1 MLAVTILSAAAPV
14 QAQGIDA
21 SVLQRLQRDLGSTG
35 GIGSR
40 SDALD
45 QSRAANQAVDQQ
57 PTLLSGGQTPEEIE
71 ARRRQASRIAA
82 RFYEPSRIEEE
93 YRQRTGDKELRQFGY
108 DLFQSTQALSGPVT
122 GELGDN
128 YILGIG
134 DEVVVN
140 FQGATNDSRTVRVN
154 REGQIIVGDLPP
166 VRAAGNSLGAVRS
179 QLAEQTRQ
187 TMLGTNVYV
196 SVGSVRAITV
206 FVGGEVNRPGQHSL
220 TSLADVAS
228 ALARA
233 EGVRPT
239 GSLRR
244 VRVVR
249 GSQTIS
255 VDLYGLLGIGA
266 PTAVRL
272 QDGDR
277 IIVPAIGDTVAI
289 TGGVTRPGIYELRGD
304 NSIDQILGYAGGPLR
319 ARGSRVTI
327 SRIGADGVEGFIPV
341 TGTTQPVHGSDVV
354 QVISGS
360 SGIANRV
367 QLRGNIDSP
376 GPRPLQAASTV
387 RDLVGELRDLRSNT
401 YVPFAVLERFNP
413 RTGARDYMG
422 VNLATALT
430 TEPVALEAED
440 TLYLLNDRDIAFLNS
455 ASVRQTAL
463 GQRPPLQCRSLREF
477 ANVVRD
483 TQQVRFNV
491 ITRGSFVIDRGG
503 VAEVASAGGSL
514 QSIGS
519 RTASELAPTAS
530 DPTLLQLQGATSG
543 MTPMGTSP
551 NQQQQ
556 LQLQQLQLQQQQL
569 QQQQAGQAGQAGYAP
584 LTAAQER
591 DERERLLQCPELFEE
606 YPQLL
611 PVVIEH
617 ATGIGG
623 AVRRPGAYPVTGSI
637 TADDAM
643 SIAGGVIA
651 NSSDVI
657 IEVNRG
663 NAGTTERYPLD
674 TQNQALTR
682 IALGSGDDIR
692 FNAARPQF
700 ESGAVLL
707 TGEFRR
713 PGLYTIRRGET
724 LSSLI
729 ERAGGV
735 SSQAYPY
742 GAVFTRQ
749 SVKQLQEEGFRR
761 TARDLTSGLVATSVR
776 KQNGAQG
783 LGEAA
788 ALVQTLAR
796 AEAVGRMVVEADP
809 DILTQRPDL
818 DTILEPGDAVYMPKR
833 PNFVIVLGDVNNPG
847 AVQFIDGKSAD
858 AYVADAG
865 GRQRTGD
872 KGRTYVVLP
881 NGLAQP
887 VKSSAW
893 RKTALAVPPGSTVIM
908 PKNLDPLLGLDLAR
922 DITGIVGGLLTSVA
936 TVAILARNN

>member
-1 MLAVTILSAAAPV
+1 MLAITILSTATPL
-14 QAQGIDA
+14 QAQAIDP
-21 SVLQRLQRDLGSTG
+21 SVLQRLQRDLGS
-35 GIGSR
+35 SVPNR

-45 QSRAANQAVDQQ
+45 QSRETNQASE
-57 PTLLSGGQTPEEIE
+57 PRSRLLEAGQTREEIE
-71 ARRRQASRIAA
+71 ARRRQASLIAA
-82 RFYEPSRIEEE
+82 EYYTPSRIEAE

-166 VRAAGNSLGAVRS
+166 VRAAGRSLGSVRN
-179 QLAEQTRQ
+179 QLADQTRQ

-255 VDLYGLLGIGA
+255 VDLYGLLGIGT

-277 IIVPAIGDTVAI
+277 VIVPAIGDTVAI

-304 NSIDQILGYAGGPLR
+304 SSVDQIVGYAGGPLR

-327 SRIGADGVEGFIPV
+327 SRIGPDGVEGFIPV
-341 TGTTQPVHGSDVV
+341 TGTAQQVHGSDVV

-360 SGIANRV
+360 SGVANRV
-367 QLRGNIDSP
+367 QLRGNVDSP
-376 GPRPLQAASTV
+376 GPRPLQAAPTV
-387 RDLVGELRDLRSNT
+387 RDLVGDLRDLRPDT
-401 YVPFAVLERFNP
+401 YVPFALLERFNP

-440 TLYLLNDRDIAFLNS
+440 TLYLLNDQDVAFLNS

-463 GQRPPLQCRSLREF
+463 GQRPSLQCQSLLEF

-503 VAEVASAGGSL
+503 VAQVVSAGGSL

-530 DPTLLQLQGATSG
+530 DPALLGQA
-543 MTPMGTSP
+543 
-551 NQQQQ
+551 QQ
-556 LQLQQLQLQQQQL
+556 LATPNG
-569 QQQQAGQAGQAGYAP
+569 QQQATPNGQQSITGIGGYNVPNPRA
-584 LTAAQER
+584 EE
-591 DERERLLQCPELFEE
+591 ERERLSQCPQLFED

-623 AVRRPGAYPVTGSI
+623 AVRRPGAYPVTGHI
-637 TADDAM
+637 TAEDAM

-651 NSSDVI
+651 NSSDVVV
-657 IEVNRG
+657 EVNRG
-663 NAGTTERYPLD
+663 SAGTTERYPLD

-682 IALGSGDDIR
+682 IALGSGDDVR

-729 ERAGGV
+729 RRAGGV
-735 SSQAYPY
+735 SPQAYPY
-742 GAVFTRQ
+742 GTVFTRQ

-796 AEAVGRMVVEADP
+796 TEAAGRMVVEADP
-809 DILTQRPDL
+809 SILSQRPDL
-818 DTILEPGDAVYMPKR
+818 DTILEPGDAIYMPKQ

-847 AVQFIDGKSAD
+847 AVQFVDGKSAE
-858 AYVADAG
+858 AYIADAG

-887 VKSSAW
+887 IKSSAW

-922 DITGIVGGLLTSVA
+922 DITGIVGGLLSSVA
-936 TVAILARNN
+936 TVAILARNNN

>member
-1 MLAVTILSAAAPV
+1 MLAATILSAVTPL
-14 QAQGIDA
+14 QAQGIDP

-35 GIGSR
+35 GIGNR

-45 QSRAANQAVDQQ
+45 QSRATNQATDQR
-57 PTLLSGGQTPEEIE
+57 PALINGAQTPEEIE
-71 ARRRQASRIAA
+71 VRRRQASRIAA
-82 RFYEPSRIEEE
+82 EFYEPSRIETE

-166 VRAAGNSLGAVRS
+166 VRAAGRSLGSVRD
-179 QLAEQTRQ
+179 QLADQTRQ

-233 EGVRPT
+233 EGVRPS

-255 VDLYGLLGIGA
+255 VDLYGLLGIGT

-277 IIVPAIGDTVAI
+277 VIVPAIGDTVAI

-304 NSIDQILGYAGGPLR
+304 STIDQILGYAGGPLR

-341 TGTTQPVHGSDVV
+341 TGTTQQVHGSDVV

-367 QLRGNIDSP
+367 QLRGNVDSP

-387 RDLVGELRDLRSNT
+387 RDLVGSLRDLRSDT
-401 YVPFAVLERFNP
+401 YVPFALLERFNP

-422 VNLATALT
+422 VNLAAALT
-430 TEPVALEAED
+430 TETVALEAED
-440 TLYLLNDRDIAFLNS
+440 TLYLLNDRDVAFLNS

-463 GQRPPLQCRSLREF
+463 GQRPSLQCRSLREF

-530 DPTLLQLQGATSG
+530 DPTILPMQGAAPG
-543 MTPMGTSP
+543 MVPMGASSNAQP
-551 NQQQQ
+551 G
-556 LQLQQLQLQQQQL
+556 QLQQQQQQQLLL
-569 QQQQAGQAGQAGYAP
+569 QQQQQQTAQTGYASAP
-584 LTAAQER
+584 ARER
-591 DERERLLQCPELFEE
+591 EERERLSQCPELFED

-623 AVRRPGAYPVTGSI
+623 AVRRPGAYPVTGAI
-637 TADDAM
+637 TAEDAM

-657 IEVNRG
+657 VEVNRG
-663 NAGTTERYPLD
+663 RAGTTERYPLD
-674 TQNQALTR
+674 TENQALTR
-682 IALGSGDDIR
+682 ISLGSGDDIR

-729 ERAGGV
+729 QRAGGV

-761 TARDLTSGLVATSVR
+761 TARDLTNGLVATSVR

-809 DILTQRPDL
+809 NILTQRPDL
-818 DTILEPGDAVYMPKR
+818 DTILEPGDAVYMPKQ

-847 AVQFIDGKSAD
+847 AVQFVDGKSAD
-858 AYVADAG
+858 AYIADAG

-936 TVAILARNN
+936 TVAILARNNN

>member
-1 MLAVTILSAAAPV
+1 MLAITILSVANPL
-14 QAQGIDA
+14 QAQGIDPT
-21 SVLQRLQRDLGSTG
+21 VLQRLQRDLGSSG
-35 GIGSR
+35 GNR

-45 QSRAANQAVDQQ
+45 QSRTTNQPVEQRPDLFTGA
-57 PTLLSGGQTPEEIE
+57 QTPEEIE
-71 ARRRQASRIAA
+71 ARRRQASLIAA
-82 RFYEPSRIEEE
+82 EFYEPSRIEAE
-93 YRQRTGDKELRQFGY
+93 YRQRTSDKTLRQFGY
-108 DLFQSTQALSGPVT
+108 DLFQATQALSGPVT

-128 YILGIG
+128 YVLGIG

-166 VRAAGNSLGAVRS
+166 VRAAGRSLGSVRS
-179 QLAEQTRQ
+179 QLADQTRQ

-255 VDLYGLLGIGA
+255 VDLYGLLGIGT

-277 IIVPAIGDTVAI
+277 VIVPAIGDTVAI

-304 NSIDQILGYAGGPLR
+304 NSVDQILGYAGGPLR

-327 SRIGADGVEGFIPV
+327 SRIGADGVEAFIPV
-341 TGTTQPVHGSDVV
+341 TGTAQTVHGSDVV
-354 QVISGS
+354 QVIAGS
-360 SGIANRV
+360 SGVANRV
-367 QLRGNIDSP
+367 QLRGNTDSP
-376 GPRPLQAASTV
+376 GPRPLQAAATV
-387 RDLVGELRDLRSNT
+387 RDLVGDLRDLRPNT
-401 YVPFAVLERFNP
+401 YIPFAVLERFNA
-413 RTGARDYMG
+413 RTGARDYLG
-422 VNLATALT
+422 VNLASALT
-430 TEPVALEAED
+430 TQPVALEAED
-440 TLYLLNDRDIAFLNS
+440 TLYVLNDEDVAFLNS

-463 GQRPPLQCRSLREF
+463 GQQPSLQCQSLREF

-491 ITRGSFVIDRGG
+491 ITRGSFVVDRGG
-503 VAEVASAGGSL
+503 VAQVVSAGGSL

-530 DPTLLQLQGATSG
+530 DPALLQAQPTMLNG
-543 MTPMGTSP
+543 
-551 NQQQQ
+551 
-556 LQLQQLQLQQQQL
+556 
-569 QQQQAGQAGQAGYAP
+569 QQALPNGQQPIAGVDRYNVP
-584 LTAAQER
+584 NPREEEER
-591 DERERLLQCPELFEE
+591 RELSQCPQLFED

-623 AVRRPGAYPVTGSI
+623 AVRRPGAYPVTGAI

-657 IEVNRG
+657 VEVNRG

-674 TQNQALTR
+674 TANLALTR
-682 IALGSGDDIR
+682 ISLGSGDDIR

-724 LSSLI
+724 LSSLVR
-729 ERAGGV
+729 RAGGV
-735 SSQAYPY
+735 SSVAYPY

-796 AEAVGRMVVEADP
+796 TEAAGRMVVEADP
-809 DILTQRPDL
+809 DTLGQRPDL
-818 DTILEPGDAVYMPKR
+818 DTILEPGDAIYMPKQ

-847 AVQFIDGKSAD
+847 AVQFVDGKSAE
-858 AYVADAG
+858 AYIADAG

-887 VKSSAW
+887 IKSSAW
-893 RKTALAVPPGSTVIM
+893 RQTALAVPPGSTVIM

-922 DITGIVGGLLTSVA
+922 DITGIVGGLLSSVA
-936 TVAILARNN
+936 TVAILARNRN